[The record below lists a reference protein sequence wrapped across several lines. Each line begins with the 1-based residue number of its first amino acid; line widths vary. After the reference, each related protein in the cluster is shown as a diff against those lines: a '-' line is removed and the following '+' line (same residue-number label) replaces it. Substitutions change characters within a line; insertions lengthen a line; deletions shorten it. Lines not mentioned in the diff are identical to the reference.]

1 MVGRLL
7 DGPVLRRWLVRAAQA
22 LEQAGPR
29 IDAVNVFPVADQD
42 TGTNCLLTL
51 RGAVEEVAALD
62 PAADGPAV
70 LAAATRGSLLA
81 ARGNSGMILSHWFAG
96 LARGA
101 AEGVV
106 PALAAAARSARSA
119 VLAPEDGTVLD
130 LAAEV
135 ARAAGDA
142 RRGEDGDAGGLPAGA
157 AADEDREAL
166 ASALAAGQDALA
178 AISGRH
184 PVLRDARVLDAGACA
199 LLVVLAAWVAAAD
212 ETLGAPGTLGAEGP
226 DATGDLRLATALDLS
241 WLPESAPA
249 ALPERGMSGFEV
261 MAVLPAGDDDALRAR
276 LASIGD
282 SVAVVAEPGDGPG
295 RLRQSHVHTADPAAA
310 VAVVQGA
317 ADPEPVLVV
326 VEALDG
332 RTSTAVAVTGSPERV
347 PELARCGAVVL
358 VAGPGV
364 PAGRWRPTLD
374 RAVRD
379 ARAGGA
385 HRVPDAVHGGDAA
398 PAHDPAPARDLASA
412 PDPAPAH
419 DPGPG
424 ADPVPV
430 LPGAWAG
437 ECAAALPPG
446 ATLIAE
452 ADDEDRVLAVVRAL
466 AGEVPA

>member
-1 MVGRLL
+1 MGRLL
-7 DGPVLRRWLVRAAQA
+7 DGPVLRRWLVRAARA

-106 PALAAAARSARSA
+106 PALATAARSARSA

-130 LAAEV
+130 LAAEL
-135 ARAAGDA
+135 ARAAG
-142 RRGEDGDAGGLPAGA
+142 A
-157 AADEDREAL
+157 AAPGTGDRHAL
-166 ASALAAGQDALA
+166 AAALAAGQDALA
-178 AISGRH
+178 TISRRH

-199 LLVVLAAWVAAAD
+199 LLVVLAAWVAAAGD
-212 ETLGAPGTLGAEGP
+212 PADAGP
-226 DATGDLRLATALDLS
+226 DAPLDLS

-261 MAVLPAGDDDALRAR
+261 MAVLPTGDDDALRAE
-276 LASIGD
+276 LAGIGD
-282 SVAVVAEPGDGPG
+282 SVAVVAEPGAGPG

-310 VAVVQGA
+310 VAVLRA
-317 ADPEPVLVV
+317 AAGPEPVLVV

-332 RTSTAVAVTGSPERV
+332 RTPTAVAVTGSPERA
-347 PELARCGAVVL
+347 PELAGSGAVVL

-364 PAGRWRPTLD
+364 PSGRWRPTLD

-385 HRVPDAVHGGDAA
+385 HRV
-398 PAHDPAPARDLASA
+398 HDPAAD
-412 PDPAPAH
+412 
-419 DPGPG
+419 

-430 LPGAWAG
+430 LPGVWAG
-437 ECAAALPPG
+437 ECAAALPAG